1 MKEIIKQIAI
11 NYGLSIT
18 TGIIS
23 ALASYIAINMK
34 TLTRNIK
41 KEKNNNNR
49 LLAYALEVL
58 NQLIYIVIFA
68 LQQKTLE
75 DLKNEL
81 DSSNISNKG
90 KDGEEIVIE
99 FIREKVKEQ
108 MTDEMRDLFEKQL
121 GDIDEY
127 IDKRIE
133 IQLKNNKHM

>member
-81 DSSNISNKG
+81 DSSNISNRG

>member
-11 NYGLSIT
+11 SYGLSIT

-81 DSSNISNKG
+81 DSSNIPNKG

>member
-18 TGIIS
+18 TGVIS
-23 ALASYIAINMK
+23 ALASYVAINIK

-81 DSSNISNKG
+81 DSSNIPNKG

-133 IQLKNNKHM
+133 IQLKTNKHM

>member
-11 NYGLSIT
+11 SYGLSIT

-23 ALASYIAINMK
+23 ALASYIAINIK

-81 DSSNISNKG
+81 DSSNIPNKG

>member
-75 DLKNEL
+75 DLKN
-81 DSSNISNKG
+81 
-90 KDGEEIVIE
+90 
-99 FIREKVKEQ
+99 
-108 MTDEMRDLFEKQL
+108 
-121 GDIDEY
+121 
-127 IDKRIE
+127 
-133 IQLKNNKHM
+133 

>member
-1 MKEIIKQIAI
+1 M
-11 NYGLSIT
+11 
-18 TGIIS
+18 
-23 ALASYIAINMK
+23 
-34 TLTRNIK
+34 
-41 KEKNNNNR
+41 
-49 LLAYALEVL
+49 AYALEVL

-81 DSSNISNKG
+81 DSSNISNRG

>member
-18 TGIIS
+18 TGFIS

-81 DSSNISNKG
+81 DSSNIPNKG

>member
-11 NYGLSIT
+11 SYGLSIT

-23 ALASYIAINMK
+23 ALASYIAINIK

-81 DSSNISNKG
+81 DSSNISNRG